1 MELSIDTSTR
11 YASVCLSREGDV
23 VTEYSW
29 FSQQNHSV
37 ELLPAVETLLKTAG
51 VGAQDLGCIFIAIGP
66 GGFSAHRVGL
76 STAKG
81 FGVSLSIPLVAVNTL
96 DIEAEPHRD
105 SGLPVCSILDIGRGE
120 VAAALYA
127 MEQSIWTKVYQERI
141 ITPEDLGVMVKQPT
155 LFCGEGVSIFGGAL
169 REHLGERAVLS
180 DQSLP
185 TRSPGTLAGM
195 GYQRFR
201 KGEHDDIH
209 SLEPF
214 YLRRPSITAPRP
226 PA

>member
-23 VTEYSW
+23 VAEYSW

-37 ELLPAVETLLKTAG
+37 ELLPAVENLLKVAS
-51 VGAQDLGCIFIAIGP
+51 VVAQDLACIFIAIGP
-66 GGFSAHRVGL
+66 GGFSALRVGL

-81 FGVSLSIPLVAVNTL
+81 LGVSLGIPLVGVNTL

-120 VAAALYA
+120 MAVALYA
-127 MEQSIWTKVYQERI
+127 MEKSIWSKVDQERI
-141 ITPEDLGVMVKQPT
+141 MTPEDLRGMVKQPT
-155 LFCGEGVSIFGGAL
+155 IFCGEGVSIFGDAL
-169 REHLGERAVLS
+169 KEHLGAMAVLA

-185 TRSPGTLAGM
+185 TRSPGTLARI
-195 GYQRFR
+195 GYQRFS
-201 KGEHDDIH
+201 KGEHDDIYG
-209 SLEPF
+209 LEPF
-214 YLRRPSITAPRP
+214 YLRRPSITPPRQP
-226 PA
+226 S